1 MERFALAGSSSGKGE
16 LSMKKHLSS
25 RPSSYFHSC
34 PASRPGVCP
43 GMLMFSVCALAL
55 LLSCFVPRAAAQA
68 DGSIRGQLLD
78 VAGKPWANIAVQ
90 CVSDQGAKTE
100 TKTDNSGNYTFQRL
114 KTGAYSVFVIL
125 PAPNKPFES
134 KVNVQTGV
142 ETKADVNFKDIV
154 AKQGGQA
161 VEQAKKQEEEKQKFE
176 GMKGHFTAGAALL
189 DQERKAKDDVA
200 KAPADQRD
208 AAKAKVTDLSNQA
221 AAEFTAAQKAAPEK
235 DPNQHLMW
243 AKLGEVYDLAGRNDD
258 AMNAYKQAIA
268 AKPDVPGYYNNLGNV
283 QARAGNI
290 DDARASYT
298 KSAELDPA
306 NAATAWRN
314 FGISL
319 YNAGR
324 LKEAVEP
331 LKKASELDPKSAQVW
346 YLLGAAL
353 VGSMETKKNGDK
365 LEFIIQPGTV
375 EAYQKAVELDPNGG
389 PNSYGAQAKLGLEA
403 LAQIQPGIDTKV
415 NVRKKKSN

>member
-1 MERFALAGSSSGKGE
+1 MRKFAKSWVL
-16 LSMKKHLSS
+16 
-25 RPSSYFHSC
+25 
-34 PASRPGVCP
+34 
-43 GMLMFSVCALAL
+43 SVCSVAL
-55 LLSCFVPRAAAQA
+55 LISILAPRAAAQN
-68 DGSIRGQLLD
+68 DGAIHGQILD
-78 VAGKPWANIAVQ
+78 VTGKPWAEMGIQIVN
-90 CVSDQGAKTE
+90 DQGAKQDA
-100 TKTDNSGNYTFQRL
+100 KTDKDGNYIFRNLRPGVYNVAVQLPPPNKGYEMQVRVESGNE
-114 KTGAYSVFVIL
+114 A
-125 PAPNKPFES
+125 
-134 KVNVQTGV
+134 
-142 ETKADVNFKDIV
+142 KADVNFKDV
-154 AKQGGQA
+154 VGKQGAQYA
-161 VEQAKKQEEEKQKFE
+161 EQAKKAEEEKNKFE
-176 GMKGHFTAGAALL
+176 GMKTHFTAGNALL
-189 DQERKAKDDVA
+189 EQERKAKDDLQ

-208 AAKAKVTDLSNQA
+208 AMKAKVADLSTQA
-221 AAEFTAAQKAAPEK
+221 AAEFNAAQQAASEK
-235 DPNQHLMW
+235 DTNKHLIW
-243 AKLGEVYDLAGRNDD
+243 AKLGEAYDLAGRNDD
-258 AMNAYKQAIA
+258 AINAYQQAVA
-268 AKPDVPGYYNNLGNV
+268 AKPDVPGYHNNLGNV
-283 QARAGNI
+283 QARAGKI

-331 LKKASELDPKSAQVW
+331 LKKSSELEPKSAQVW

-403 LAQIQPGIDTKV
+403 LQQISPGIDTKV
-415 NVRKKKSN
+415 NVRKKKP

>member
-1 MERFALAGSSSGKGE
+1 MRKYASSW
-16 LSMKKHLSS
+16 
-25 RPSSYFHSC
+25 
-34 PASRPGVCP
+34 
-43 GMLMFSVCALAL
+43 
-55 LLSCFVPRAAAQA
+55 LLSFCTVALFVSVLIPRAAAQG
-68 DGSIRGQLLD
+68 DGVVRGQIMD
-78 VAGKPWANIAVQ
+78 VTGKPWADIGMQ
-90 CVSDQGAKTE
+90 LVSDQGVKQE
-100 TKTDNSGNYTFQRL
+100 TKTDTSGNYSFRGL
-114 KTGAYSVFVIL
+114 KPGIYSVFVIL

-134 KVNVQTGV
+134 KVQVQSGEV
-142 ETKADVNFKDIV
+142 KADINFKDVI
-154 AKQGGQA
+154 AKQGSA
-161 VEQAKKQEEEKQKFE
+161 AAEQAKKQEEEKAKFE
-176 GMKGHFTAGAALL
+176 GMKQHFTAGTALL
-189 DQERKAKDDVA
+189 DQERKAKEDA
-200 KAPADQRD
+200 GKAPADQRD

-221 AAEFTAAQKAAPEK
+221 AAEFTAAQKAATEK
-235 DPNQHLMW
+235 DSNQHIIW
-243 AKLGEVYDLAGRNDD
+243 AKLAETYDLAGRNDD
-258 AMNAYKQAIA
+258 AINAYQQAIA
-268 AKPDVPGYYNNLGNV
+268 AKPDVPGYHNNLGNV
-283 QARAGNI
+283 QARSGKV

-331 LKKASELDPKSAQVW
+331 LKKASELDSKNPQVW

-353 VGSMETKKNGDK
+353 VGSMETKKSGDK

-403 LAQIQPGIDTKV
+403 LQQIQPGIDTKV
-415 NVRKKKSN
+415 NVRKKKN

>member
-1 MERFALAGSSSGKGE
+1 VL
-16 LSMKKHLSS
+16 
-25 RPSSYFHSC
+25 
-34 PASRPGVCP
+34 
-43 GMLMFSVCALAL
+43 SVCSLAL
-55 LLSCFVPRAAAQA
+55 LLAVLMPRAAAQN
-68 DGSIRGQLLD
+68 DGAVRGQILD
-78 VAGKPWANIAVQ
+78 VTGKPWADMGIQ
-90 CVSDQGAKTE
+90 LVSDQGAKQD
-100 TKTDNSGNYTFQRL
+100 TKTDKSGNYSFRGL
-114 KTGAYSVFVIL
+114 KPGIYSVFVVL
-125 PAPNKPFES
+125 PAPNKPYEA
-134 KVNVQTGV
+134 KVQVQSG
-142 ETKADVNFKDIV
+142 EAKADINFKDVI
-154 AKQGGQA
+154 AKQGSA
-161 VEQAKKQEEEKQKFE
+161 ATEQIKKQEEEKAKFE
-176 GMKGHFTAGAALL
+176 GMKQHFTAGAALL
-189 DQERKAKDDVA
+189 EQERKAKDEVG

-221 AAEFTAAQKAAPEK
+221 VAEFTAAQKAATEK
-235 DPNQHLMW
+235 DTNQHIIW
-243 AKLGEVYDLAGRNDD
+243 AKLAEAYDLAGRNDD
-258 AMNAYKQAIA
+258 AINAYQQAIA

-283 QARAGNI
+283 QARSGKV
-290 DDARASYT
+290 DDARTSYT
-298 KSAELDPA
+298 KSAELDPP

-331 LKKASELDPKSAQVW
+331 LKKASELDSKNPQVW

-403 LAQIQPGIDTKV
+403 LQQIQPGIDTKV
-415 NVRKKKSN
+415 NIRKKKN

>member
-1 MERFALAGSSSGKGE
+1 MTKYASSWG
-16 LSMKKHLSS
+16 L
-25 RPSSYFHSC
+25 
-34 PASRPGVCP
+34 
-43 GMLMFSVCALAL
+43 SVCSVAL
-55 LLSCFVPRAAAQA
+55 LLAVLIPPAAAQG
-68 DGSIRGQLLD
+68 DGVVRGQIMD
-78 VAGKPWANIAVQ
+78 VTGKPWADMGIQ
-90 CVSDQGAKTE
+90 LVSDQGAKQD
-100 TKTDNSGNYTFQRL
+100 TKTDKSGNYSFRGL
-114 KTGAYSVFVIL
+114 KAGIYSVFVIL
-125 PAPNKPFES
+125 PAPNKPYEA
-134 KVNVQTGV
+134 KVQVQSGA
-142 ETKADVNFKDIV
+142 EAKADINFKDVV
-154 AKQGGQA
+154 AKQGSA
-161 VEQAKKQEEEKQKFE
+161 AAEQIKKQEEEKAKFE
-176 GMKGHFTAGAALL
+176 GMKQHFTAGTAIL
-189 DQERKAKDDVA
+189 DQERKAKEEVS

-221 AAEFTAAQKAAPEK
+221 VAEFTAAQKAATEK
-235 DPNQHLMW
+235 DTNQHIIW
-243 AKLGEVYDLAGRNDD
+243 AKLAEAYDLAGRNDD
-258 AMNAYKQAIA
+258 AINAYQQAIA

-283 QARAGNI
+283 QARSGKV
-290 DDARASYT
+290 DEARTSYT
-298 KSAELDPA
+298 KSAELDPP

-331 LKKASELDPKSAQVW
+331 LKKASELDSKNPQVW

-403 LAQIQPGIDTKV
+403 LQQIQPGIDTKV
-415 NVRKKKSN
+415 NTRKKKN

>member
-1 MERFALAGSSSGKGE
+1 MRKYASSW
-16 LSMKKHLSS
+16 LL
-25 RPSSYFHSC
+25 
-34 PASRPGVCP
+34 
-43 GMLMFSVCALAL
+43 SVCSVALMLAVL
-55 LLSCFVPRAAAQA
+55 VPHAAAQ
-68 DGSIRGQLLD
+68 GEGVVRGQISD
-78 VAGKPWANIAVQ
+78 VTGKPWADIGMQ
-90 CVSDQGAKTE
+90 LVSDQGVKQE
-100 TKTDNSGNYTFQRL
+100 TKTDTSGNYSFRGL
-114 KTGAYSVFVIL
+114 KPGIYSVFVIL

-134 KVNVQTGV
+134 KVQVQSGA
-142 ETKADVNFKDIV
+142 EAKADINFKDIV
-154 AKQGGQA
+154 SKQGSA
-161 VEQAKKQEEEKQKFE
+161 AAEQAKKQEEEKAKFE
-176 GMKGHFTAGAALL
+176 GMKQHFTAGTALL
-189 DQERKAKDDVA
+189 DQERKAKEDA
-200 KAPADQRD
+200 GKAPADQRD

-221 AAEFTAAQKAAPEK
+221 AAEFTAAQKAATEK
-235 DPNQHLMW
+235 DSNQHIIW
-243 AKLGEVYDLAGRNDD
+243 AKLAETYDLAGRNDD
-258 AMNAYKQAIA
+258 AINAYQQAIA
-268 AKPDVPGYYNNLGNV
+268 AKPDVPGYHNNLGNV
-283 QARAGNI
+283 QARSGKV

-331 LKKASELDPKSAQVW
+331 LKKASELDSKNPQVW

-353 VGSMETKKNGDK
+353 VGSMETKKSGDK

-403 LAQIQPGIDTKV
+403 LQQIQPGIDTKV
-415 NVRKKKSN
+415 NVRKKKN

>member
-1 MERFALAGSSSGKGE
+1 MRKYASSWL
-16 LSMKKHLSS
+16 LS
-25 RPSSYFHSC
+25 FC
-34 PASRPGVCP
+34 TV
-43 GMLMFSVCALAL
+43 AL
-55 LLSCFVPRAAAQA
+55 LLSVLIPRAAAQG
-68 DGSIRGQLLD
+68 DGVVRGQILD
-78 VAGKPWANIAVQ
+78 VTGKPWADMGMQI
-90 CVSDQGAKTE
+90 VSDQGVKQD
-100 TKTDNSGNYTFQRL
+100 TKTDKSGNYSFRNL
-114 KTGAYSVFVIL
+114 KPGVYSVFVIL
-125 PAPNKPFES
+125 PAPNKPYES
-134 KVNVQTGV
+134 KVQVQSGNEAKV
-142 ETKADVNFKDIV
+142 DVNFKDVI
-154 AKQGGQA
+154 AKQGSVA
-161 VEQAKKQEEEKQKFE
+161 TEQIKKQEEEKAKFE
-176 GMKGHFTAGAALL
+176 GMKQHFSAGAALL
-189 DQERKAKDDVA
+189 EEERKAKEEVG

-221 AAEFTAAQKAAPEK
+221 VAEFTAAQKAATEK
-235 DPNQHLMW
+235 DTNHHIIW
-243 AKLGEVYDLAGRNDD
+243 AKLAEAYDLAGRNDD
-258 AMNAYKQAIA
+258 AINAYQQAIA

-283 QARAGNI
+283 QARSGKV
-290 DDARASYT
+290 DEARISYT
-298 KSAELDPA
+298 KSAELDPP

-331 LKKASELDPKSAQVW
+331 LKKASELDPKNPQVW

-403 LAQIQPGIDTKV
+403 LQQISPGIDTKV
-415 NVRKKKSN
+415 NLRKKKN

>member
-1 MERFALAGSSSGKGE
+1 MRKYASSWL
-16 LSMKKHLSS
+16 LS
-25 RPSSYFHSC
+25 FC
-34 PASRPGVCP
+34 TV
-43 GMLMFSVCALAL
+43 AL
-55 LLSCFVPRAAAQA
+55 LVSVLIPRAAAQG
-68 DGSIRGQLLD
+68 DGVVRGQILD
-78 VAGKPWANIAVQ
+78 VTGKPWADMGMQI
-90 CVSDQGAKTE
+90 VSDQGVKQD
-100 TKTDNSGNYTFQRL
+100 TKTDKSGNYSFRNL
-114 KTGAYSVFVIL
+114 KPGVYSVFVIL

-134 KVNVQTGV
+134 KVQVQSGEAKV
-142 ETKADVNFKDIV
+142 DVNFKDVI
-154 AKQGGQA
+154 AKQGSA
-161 VEQAKKQEEEKQKFE
+161 ATEQIKKQEEEKAKFE
-176 GMKGHFTAGAALL
+176 GMKQHFTAGAALL
-189 DQERKAKDDVA
+189 EQERKAKEEVG

-221 AAEFTAAQKAAPEK
+221 VAEFTAAQKAASEK
-235 DPNQHLMW
+235 DANQHILW
-243 AKLGEVYDLAGRNDD
+243 AKLAEAYDLAGRNDD
-258 AMNAYKQAIA
+258 AINAYQQAIA

-283 QARAGNI
+283 QARSGKV

-298 KSAELDPA
+298 KSAELDPP

-331 LKKASELDPKSAQVW
+331 LKKASELDPKNPQVW

-353 VGSMETKKNGDK
+353 VGSMETKKTGDK
-365 LEFIIQPGTV
+365 LEFIILPGTV

-403 LAQIQPGIDTKV
+403 LQQIQPGIDTKV
-415 NVRKKKSN
+415 NVRKKKN

>member
-1 MERFALAGSSSGKGE
+1 MRKFASSWL
-16 LSMKKHLSS
+16 LSI
-25 RPSSYFHSC
+25 C
-34 PASRPGVCP
+34 
-43 GMLMFSVCALAL
+43 SVAL
-55 LLSCFVPRAAAQA
+55 LLAVLIPLAAAQNE
-68 DGSIRGQLLD
+68 GVVRGQILD
-78 VAGKPWANIAVQ
+78 VTGKPWADMPIQ
-90 CVSDQGAKTE
+90 LVSDQGVKQD
-100 TKTDNSGNYTFQRL
+100 TKTDKSGNYSFRGV
-114 KTGAYSVFVIL
+114 KSGVYSVIVTL
-125 PAPNKPFES
+125 PAPNKPYET
-134 KVNVQTGV
+134 KLQVQNGV
-142 ETKADVNFKDIV
+142 EAKGDINFKDV
-154 AKQGGQA
+154 VSKQGSA
-161 VEQAKKQEEEKQKFE
+161 AAEQAKKQEEEKAKFE
-176 GMKGHFTAGAALL
+176 GMKQHFTAGLEFL
-189 DQERKAKDDVA
+189 EQERKAKDEVN

-208 AAKAKVTDLSNQA
+208 AAKAHVTELSNQA
-221 AAEFTAAQKAAPEK
+221 VTELTAAQKAAAEK
-235 DPNQHLMW
+235 DPNQHIIW
-243 AKLGEVYDLAGRNDD
+243 AKLAEAYDLAGRNDD
-258 AMNAYKQAIA
+258 AINAYQQAIA
-268 AKPDVPGYYNNLGNV
+268 LKSDIPGYHNNLGNV
-283 QARAGNI
+283 QARTGKI

-331 LKKASELDPKSAQVW
+331 LKKASELDPKNPQVW

-403 LAQIQPGIDTKV
+403 LQQIQPGIDTKV
-415 NVRKKKSN
+415 NTRKKKN